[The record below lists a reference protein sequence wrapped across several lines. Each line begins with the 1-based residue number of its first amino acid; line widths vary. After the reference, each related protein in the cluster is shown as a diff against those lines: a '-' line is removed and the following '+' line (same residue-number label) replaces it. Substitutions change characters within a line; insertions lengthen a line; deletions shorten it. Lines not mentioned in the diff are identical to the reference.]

1 MLYFGGRLYK
11 YLIFKNLPKLLIKEM
26 LEYSLPYTPDS
37 LSWWLNNASNRFII
51 SFFWDISQVGL
62 FSAAA
67 RVPTII
73 ITFQNIFYNA
83 WQLSAINEYSSD
95 NKDIFYS
102 KIYSFYNFFILF
114 ISVIMIAF
122 VKIIAS
128 LLLSDN
134 FFSAWIFIPY
144 LFVSVIFG
152 ALAGFL
158 GTLFAASKQTNHLFA
173 STLVGGSISI
183 FLNIILIPIY
193 GPIAASVTN
202 LVGYF
207 IVWILR
213 LFFSRKFIKFKIDH
227 KKNFFCYLLIFIQA
241 TFVIYFIDL
250 VSYIISVITI
260 LIIILLNKH
269 EFIVFMGSIIR
280 FISKKKLLNYDPLS
294 RFN

>member
-1 MLYFGGRLYK
+1 
-11 YLIFKNLPKLLIKEM
+11 
-26 LEYSLPYTPDS
+26 
-37 LSWWLNNASNRFII
+37 
-51 SFFWDISQVGL
+51 
-62 FSAAA
+62 
-67 RVPTII
+67 
-73 ITFQNIFYNA
+73 
-83 WQLSAINEYSSD
+83 
-95 NKDIFYS
+95 
-102 KIYSFYNFFILF
+102 
-114 ISVIMIAF
+114 
-122 VKIIAS
+122 
-128 LLLSDN
+128 
-134 FFSAWIFIPY
+134 
-144 LFVSVIFG
+144 
-152 ALAGFL
+152 
-158 GTLFAASKQTNHLFA
+158 LFA